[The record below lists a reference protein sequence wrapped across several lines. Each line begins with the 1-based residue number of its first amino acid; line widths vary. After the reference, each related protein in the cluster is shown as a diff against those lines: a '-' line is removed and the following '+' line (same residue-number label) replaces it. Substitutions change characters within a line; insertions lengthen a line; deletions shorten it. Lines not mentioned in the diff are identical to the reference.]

1 MHSSDEH
8 CNNLFRTAYDVI
20 HLRSKNH
27 QLIQVTD
34 KKRTTANGEL
44 QIHRLRG
51 WAELELSSRDTN
63 LTLKLSDLKLKIP
76 VTLILDLKRSS
87 DND

>member
-1 MHSSDEH
+1 MKENGRTKNNGTTNNCYENISISSATH
-8 CNNLFRTAYDVI
+8 CSSLPVI
-20 HLRSKNH
+20 LDQLVY

-34 KKRTTANGEL
+34 EKRTTANGEL

-63 LTLKLSDLKLKIP
+63 LILKLSD
-76 VTLILDLKRSS
+76 
-87 DND
+87 